1 MTQDKQDGAGLP
13 VVPTDDQEEPTRPAR
28 AGWPGRA
35 TRGAALV
42 GAAVIATGAASRID
56 AGAQGS

>member
-28 AGWPGRA
+28 AGRA